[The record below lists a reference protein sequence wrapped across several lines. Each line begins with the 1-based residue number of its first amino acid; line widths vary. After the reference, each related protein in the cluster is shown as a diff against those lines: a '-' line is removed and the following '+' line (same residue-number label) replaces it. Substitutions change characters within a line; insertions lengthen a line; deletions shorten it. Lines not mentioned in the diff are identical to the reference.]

1 MILTERSMRIGD
13 NVRVDNFEGRIT
25 NINARYTVV
34 RSSAGKRIHCP
45 Q

>member
-1 MILTERSMRIGD
+1 MRIGD

-34 RSSAGKRIHCP
+34 RSSAGANRLFPTK
-45 Q
+45 